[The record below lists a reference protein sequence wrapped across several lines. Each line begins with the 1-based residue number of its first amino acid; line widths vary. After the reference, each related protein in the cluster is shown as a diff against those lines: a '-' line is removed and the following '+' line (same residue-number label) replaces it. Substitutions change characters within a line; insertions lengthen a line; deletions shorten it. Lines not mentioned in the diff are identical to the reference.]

1 MQTAFSTTMSWK
13 DSSEEIPFY
22 RLKYVEVQGSSKGD
36 ASNLL

>member
-13 DSSEEIPFY
+13 DSEEMPFY